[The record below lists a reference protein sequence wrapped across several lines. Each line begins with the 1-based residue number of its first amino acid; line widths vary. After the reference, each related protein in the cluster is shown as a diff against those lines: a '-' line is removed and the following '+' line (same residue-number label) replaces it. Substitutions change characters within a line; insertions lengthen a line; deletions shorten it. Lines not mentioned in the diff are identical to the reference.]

1 MSLPSSAEW
10 KKKIAIFVFK
20 PAEFEVQTP
29 ALSAGKRRE
38 GGVRTSPRS
47 SSRKIVMAATSGW
60 VNCGSI
66 CAWSS
71 ISLTK
76 KNPLRSR
83 ARIWCGFYKPAWRSV
98 YVFSILCRVCK
109 ATLVYQAKSSQTSA
123 QPSPCH
129 RGREKGSNEI
139 PVTMPFRFP
148 ALGAGRILLRRPF
161 RCGL

>member
-1 MSLPSSAEW
+1 MKNKLPFLSLNQQNLR
-10 KKKIAIFVFK
+10 FK
-20 PAEFEVQTP
+20 RQLWVLGSEGRGVWGLPHAP
-29 ALSAGKRRE
+29 PAGKLLWQQP
-38 GGVRTSPRS
+38 V
-47 SSRKIVMAATSGW
+47 VGW
-60 VNCGSI
+60 TVGPFVLGAPSV
-66 CAWSS
+66 SQ
-71 ISLTK
+71 K